1 MWKLFIT
8 KHQVLQNILVKK
20 SNLWLLSITAIGSMT
35 CIIEQ
40 DAYELHMGNEEVYN
54 DFIMNAKVLHLW

>member
-1 MWKLFIT
+1 
-8 KHQVLQNILVKK
+8 
-20 SNLWLLSITAIGSMT
+20 MT

-54 DFIMNAKVLHLW
+54 DFIMNAKVLHL